1 MARGPTEPLSRAF
14 LITIPRPAHR
24 IGNFHFAFP
33 ATGQYTPIRLRSRS
47 FYIGSKAKAPVVR
60 DTALAGTKK
69 AMICPIPQR
78 FLGHFSLNLLRRPDG
93 LRLLA
98 KPTRLAAVNP
108 PSAAPS
114 PQTGASSGGSPPALA
129 MYDNVGLVKAF
140 FRPLAVKN
148 A

>member
-78 FLGHFSLNLLRRPDG
+78 FLGHFSLNF
-93 LRLLA
+93 
-98 KPTRLAAVNP
+98 P
-108 PSAAPS
+108 PSSRLVSPGCRAYPAGSGKARIRPS
-114 PQTGASSGGSPPALA
+114 MLPNKRRVRWLSANSSQ
-129 MYDNVGLVKAF
+129 
-140 FRPLAVKN
+140 
-148 A
+148 